1 MTTSSC
7 SARNG
12 AVRQYVRSKV
22 PRLRWTPELHR
33 CFLQA
38 IERLGGHR
46 KATPKLVLQFM
57 DVKGLTI
64 SHVKSHLQMYRSM
77 KGYPIRRQDRV
88 QTRKLHSFEEAKDDG
103 CVEEVNGLSFYPSS
117 KPPENPIPRSSA
129 TPAVQ
134 KATTETM
141 SSNISENSQPQQ
153 QLQCSQG
160 GIYVRVSNPY
170 SFDDYML
177 ALGIKEDPH
186 PSAFKFALPESEF
199 LKVTTKQEAGRAH
212 AKDDDE
218 ASECELSLSLSLHH
232 PPSHKSNASSSDLS
246 GAISSSYSRSNYKDC
261 SASSSG
267 NRSLNLNLS
276 IALCSN

>member
-38 IERLGGHR
+38 IERLGGHK
-46 KATPKLVLQFM
+46 KATPKLVLQLM

-77 KGYPIRRQDRV
+77 KGDPIRRQDRV
-88 QTRKLHSFEEAKDDG
+88 QTRKLHSFEEAEDDG
-103 CVEEVNGLSFYPSS
+103 CVEQANGLSFYPSS

-134 KATTETM
+134 KARTETM

-153 QLQCSQG
+153 QMQCSQG
-160 GIYVRVSNPY
+160 GIYERVSNPY
-170 SFDDYML
+170 SFDDYVL
-177 ALGIKEDPH
+177 ALGIKEDAH

-212 AKDDDE
+212 AD
-218 ASECELSLSLSLHH
+218 ECELSLSLSLHH

-246 GAISSSYSRSNYKDC
+246 GAVSSSYSRSNYKDC